1 MLPTRNYSAT
11 DVAVTQRPTS
21 TALLTID
28 SEDRFKTVAEG
39 RTAPTNYADID
50 ELYHAGVKNNATPYL
65 FSIEKLQS
73 LNNGFF
79 TRLGVTE
86 VNFPW
91 GIPNINNKTR
101 DMIVIYQDGVSPIA
115 VDDIQLVA
123 GFYTPAQL
131 ASAIQLA
138 VRALDASLAGFTMT
152 YGDNNMPVFTY
163 STNAVGVTVGF
174 SPLASGQT
182 GYPFG
187 PNTRQLFDL
196 LGFTDYNTELTP
208 ALAGGSTYAQ
218 AIRYIDIV
226 CNQLTYNQALKD
238 ATSQTVNRDTL
249 CRIYITE
256 PGSLQSAVAPS
267 SSTFSPPGCAPTTIY
282 RNFSQPKQI
291 QWLPN
296 QPITGSLTFEVY
308 DDQGENLAYS
318 DPTSLAN
325 DNKLD
330 WSMTLLLTE
339 N

>member
-1 MLPTRNYSAT
+1 MLPTRNYSAR
-11 DVAVTQRPTS
+11 DEAITQRPTS

-28 SEDRFKTVAEG
+28 SEDRFKSAAEG
-39 RTAPTNYADID
+39 REVPTVYADID
-50 ELYHAGVKNNATPYL
+50 ELYASGVKINATPYL

-91 GIPNINNKTR
+91 GIPNINNKTNSISVSYQIAPAP
-101 DMIVIYQDGVSPIA
+101 IVATSIDLT
-115 VDDIQLVA
+115 D
-123 GFYTPAQL
+123 GFYTPAQI
-131 ASAIQLA
+131 ASAIQLE
-138 VRALDASLAGFTMT
+138 VRALDASLVGFTMT

-163 STNAVGVTVGF
+163 ATNNPAVTIAF
-174 SPLASGQT
+174 DPLDNGQA

-196 LGFTDYNTELTP
+196 LGFTDANTNLS
-208 ALAGGSTYAQ
+208 LSSYGGTTYAQ
-218 AIRYIDIV
+218 AIRYIDVV

-318 DPTSLAN
+318 DPTSLN
-325 DNKLD
+325 SDNKLD